1 MLSSLTLSN
10 FKSFQQLEDL
20 KIKPV
25 TILCGAN
32 SCGKSSILQ
41 SLLLLKQT
49 KESRS
54 SNQALLLN
62 GKYVHLGDIENIIH
76 GKDKAKGT
84 SCTYEY
90 EFTRKNLIR
99 SKKGGR
105 QRPPINNMFRFI
117 LSREERGLKDCTYKL
132 TYKFKANVSGES
144 KGYIKVADIGAF
156 KVSIS
161 ITEKDG
167 KVRNGGA
174 VEVKHDGSNSK
185 IKWDNVPNPHHMH
198 GPKGDEKEISSGE
211 FSGLLVKFENLFPII
226 DFSGAEDFEKFPY
239 EIRNFL
245 RVFDDFLIHINEGV
259 TYVGP
264 LREEPSR
271 RYIYENEVLEIGSKG
286 ENAAYIYQTE
296 QDTVLKNHFFYDEI
310 TNGFVQKK
318 ESTLEDSLK
327 LWLDQM
333 NIKGFS
339 PDHQSEIIRLNMDA
353 NSSHG
358 TRVNIAD
365 VGFGVSQ
372 IFPILLEGLR
382 MQKQGSLLLEQPE
395 IHLHPALQMQMADY
409 FLSLALSEK
418 NVLVE
423 THSEHIINRLVR
435 RIVED
440 ESNKLNDMIA
450 IYFVS
455 NGDDGATFEE
465 VKLDPLKGIANW
477 PSGFFDQTA
486 NEQEK
491 IMLAGIK
498 KRKAARGKNK

>member
-1 MLSSLTLSN
+1 MLSSLTLNN
-10 FKSFQQLEDL
+10 FKSFRKLENL
-20 KIKPV
+20 KIKPI

-54 SNQALLLN
+54 STQPLLFN

-76 GKDKAKGT
+76 GRDKSKST
-84 SCTYEY
+84 FCTYEY
-90 EFTRKNLIR
+90 TFTRKELYQNNR
-99 SKKGGR
+99 KDR
-105 QRPPINNMFRFI
+105 QRPPLNNMLRYI
-117 LSREERGLKDCTYKL
+117 LSRSQIGSKHSSYKL
-132 TYKFKANVSGES
+132 TYQIEAKVADEV
-144 KGYIKVADIGAF
+144 KGYIKVADIKSF

-161 ITEKDG
+161 AIDSNGHTLQGGSVEIK
-167 KVRNGGA
+167 RNG
-174 VEVKHDGSNSK
+174 SNFQL
-185 IKWDNVPNPHHMH
+185 KWIDIPDPHFAHSSE
-198 GPKGDEKEISSGE
+198 DEKASSGLAE
-211 FSGLLVKFENLFPII
+211 GLIVRFENLFPII
-226 DFSGAEDFEKFPY
+226 EFNDADDFEKVPY
-239 EIRNFL
+239 QVRNFL
-245 RVFDDFLIHINEGV
+245 RIFDDFLFHFNEGIS
-259 TYVGP
+259 YVGP

-271 RYIYENEVLEIGSKG
+271 RYIYENEVIEIGSKG
-286 ENAAYIYQTE
+286 ENAAYIFQTE
-296 QDTVLKNHFFYDEI
+296 QDTVLRNHFFYDEASQDF
-310 TNGFVQKK
+310 NKKK
-318 ESTLEDSLK
+318 EITLEESLK
-327 LWLDQM
+327 TWLNLM

-353 NSSHG
+353 NSSSD

-382 MQKQGSLLLEQPE
+382 MKKHGSLLLEQPE

-418 NVLVE
+418 SVIVE

-440 ESNKLNDMIA
+440 ESSELSDLIG

-455 NGDDGATFEE
+455 NSDDGAKYEE
-465 VKLDPLKGIANW
+465 VKLDPLKGISNW
-477 PSGFFDQTA
+477 PKGFFDQTA
-486 NEQEK
+486 NEQEQ
-491 IMLAGIK
+491 IMMAGIR
-498 KRKAARGKNK
+498 KRKATRSKG

>member
-1 MLSSLTLSN
+1 MLSNLTLHN
-10 FKSFQQLEDL
+10 FKSFRQLDNL
-20 KIKPV
+20 KIKPI

-54 SNQALLLN
+54 SSQALLLN

-76 GKDKAKGT
+76 GKDKGKIT

-90 EFTRKNLIR
+90 EFTKKNLYQ
-99 SKKGGR
+99 SKRKDR
-105 QRPPINNMFRFI
+105 NRPPIAHMLRYI
-117 LSREERGLKDCTYKL
+117 LSRAERGIKDCSYRL
-132 TYKFKANVSGES
+132 TYTFKAKISKES
-144 KGYIKVADIGAF
+144 KGYIKVADIDTF
-156 KVSIS
+156 KVSVS
-161 ITEKDG
+161 IIRGDG
-167 KVRNGGA
+167 EVQKGGSVEVLHNGSNCKLKWNNVPDSHVVRERNG
-174 VEVKHDGSNSK
+174 EQEE
-185 IKWDNVPNPHHMH
+185 MF
-198 GPKGDEKEISSGE
+198 SGE
-211 FSGLLVKFENLFPII
+211 ADGLLIRFENLFPII
-226 DFSGAEDFEKFPY
+226 EHNDAADYEKLSY
-239 EIRNFL
+239 QVRNFL
-245 RVFDDFLIHINEGV
+245 RVFDDFLLYINEGV
-259 TYVGP
+259 TYIGP

-296 QDTVLKNHFFYDEI
+296 QDTVLKNHFFYDEKSDE
-310 TNGFVQKK
+310 FVQVK
-318 ESTLEDSLK
+318 ENTLNESLK
-327 LWLDQM
+327 LWLEQM

-372 IFPILLEGLR
+372 IFPILMEGLR
-382 MQKQGSLLLEQPE
+382 MKKNGSLLLEQPE

-455 NGDDGATFEE
+455 NSDNGATFEE

-477 PSGFFDQTA
+477 PVGFFDQTA
-486 NEQEK
+486 SEQER

-498 KRKAARGKNK
+498 KRKAIREKNK